1 MSEIQE
7 KSFGKVRSLLWP
19 IHGYE
24 LKKIVPLLLMFFC
37 VIFNYTILRDMK
49 DALVV
54 TAPGSGAEIIPN
66 LKLFVVIPMAVIFML
81 AYAKLSNVLSKPKL
95 FYTTISFFVG
105 FFAVFAFVLY
115 PMRELLHPTQ
125 FADWL
130 QSHLPMG
137 FSGFVAIIRN
147 WTYALFYVMSELWGS
162 VALSLVLWGF
172 ANDITRVTEA
182 KRFYPLLGIGA
193 NIALPVSGPLIM
205 YFSDLRTVLP
215 AGVDAWGYTLNYLM
229 AAVALSGA
237 ILMLTYAWMQK
248 NVLTDPRLYDPND
261 QKKKKKDKPSMGL
274 VESFKFLA
282 QSKYLGALAIIVF
295 AYGMS
300 INLIEVSWKA
310 QLKLQYP
317 DPSSY
322 LRFMG
327 LFSTITGPLTI
338 FMMLFVGGNLMRKKG
353 WTFTA
358 LVTPFMLLITG
369 GLFFSFIIFKTQMS
383 AFTALLGVTPILLA
397 VILGAIQN
405 MLSKSTKYSLF
416 DPTKEMAY
424 IPLDQESKVK
434 GKAAIDVVGARLGK
448 SGGAAIQA
456 LVLIPLCGSALS
468 IAPYAGMIM
477 IGVVIAWIAAAK
489 ALGIRFGKL
498 TKEQAEQKAKE
509 AAAVEA
515 ASSAQAKPASKAAAS
530 TEKVS
535 V

>member
-1 MSEIQE
+1 MTEIQE
-7 KSFGKVRSLLWP
+7 KPFSKVRSLLWP
-19 IHGYE
+19 IHAFE
-24 LKKIVPLLLMFFC
+24 LKKILPLLLMFFC

-54 TAPGSGAEIIPN
+54 TAPGGAGAAIIPN
-66 LKLFVVIPMAVIFML
+66 LKLFVVIPMAILFMI
-81 AYAKLSNVLSKPKL
+81 AYAKLSNTLTKPKL
-95 FYTTISFFVG
+95 FYTTITFFVG
-105 FFAVFAFVLY
+105 FFALFALVLY
-115 PMRELLHPTQ
+115 PMRDALHPTH

-172 ANDITRVTEA
+172 ANDITKVTEA

-193 NIALPVSGPLIM
+193 NFALPVSGPLIM
-205 YFSDLRTVLP
+205 YFADIRKLLP
-215 AGVDAWGYTLNYLM
+215 PGVDAWGYTLNYLM
-229 AAVALSGA
+229 GAIAISGA
-237 ILMLTYAWMQK
+237 ILMITYAWMQK
-248 NVLTDPRLYDPND
+248 NVLTDPRFYDPNE
-261 QKKKKKDKPSMGL
+261 QKKKKKEKPSMGIM
-274 VESFKFLA
+274 ESFRFLTK
-282 QSKYLGALAIIVF
+282 SKYLGALALIVF

-310 QLKLQYP
+310 QLNLQYP
-317 DPSSY
+317 DPASY

-338 FMMLFVGGNLMRKKG
+338 FTMLFVGGNLMRKKG

-369 GLFFSFIIFKTQMS
+369 GLFFSFIIFKT
-383 AFTALLGVTPILLA
+383 ALNPLTVLMGVTPIMFA
-397 VILGAIQN
+397 VVLGAVQN

-456 LVLIPLCGSALS
+456 LILIPLCGSALS
-468 IAPYAGMIM
+468 IAPYAGVIM
-477 IGVVIAWIAAAK
+477 IGVVIAWIGAAK
-489 ALGIRFGKL
+489 ALGIRFNKL
-498 TKEQAEQKAKE
+498 TKEQEEEREREALE
-509 AAAVEA
+509 AANAAEA
-515 ASSAQAKPASKAAAS
+515 LETKAA